1 MISAI
6 NGYICTS
13 SCEIAEAKHGKDPQA
28 PAGLPAGAAGQD
40 EKTSAFSE
48 RPAGHLKNLRASMTS
63 LQALTNT
70 SQASIGLPRSVAPSC
85 GAC

>member
-1 MISAI
+1 MISVI

-13 SCEIAEAKHGKDPQA
+13 SCEVAEAKHGKDPQA

-48 RPAGHLKNLRASMTS
+48 RPATVLGGALKELAGIDGIFAGSDKHKPS
-63 LQALTNT
+63 LDRLA
-70 SQASIGLPRSVAPSC
+70 
-85 GAC
+85 